1 MTPRQ
6 FADGLIAL
14 LFAPGCA
21 ACHQPL
27 ASPTSGIVCD
37 ACWRAAHTI
46 APPFSLPCLD
56 LCEAAGI
63 YDGALRE
70 IVHALKYQG
79 RTTLARPLARLIV
92 ERCGGVLAG
101 ADAIV
106 PVPLHPSR
114 RRERGFNQA
123 ELIARTLPL
132 PCADVLERLRATPS
146 QTDLPADKRRMNVR
160 GAFGVKGGQSPF
172 FSWLERKTVIV
183 PLSPVLLDDVATTG
197 ATLSECARVLREAG
211 AREVR
216 AVTVARAL

>member
-1 MTPRQ
+1 MTLRQ
-6 FADGLIAL
+6 LADGLIAL

-21 ACHQPL
+21 ACRQPL

-56 LCEAAGI
+56 LCEAAGV
-63 YDGALRE
+63 YDGVLRE

-101 ADAIV
+101 ADAVV

-123 ELIARTLPL
+123 ELIARALPL

-160 GAFGVKGGQSPF
+160 GAFGIKRVKEQKMG
-172 FSWLERKTVIV
+172 TVPV
-183 PLSPVLLDDVATTG
+183 SPVLLDDVATTG